1 MKKTLTAIATAAA
14 LLVAGCGSES
24 GSNGGESGA
33 AATDYQGT
41 AGQVTPGPAPLDG
54 DTGFLSAL
62 GLEGAGAPEVVK
74 GLETTS
80 ADRDAGIVGSVRYD
94 HIVFN
99 TPAGEHTLQLPEGQF
114 YVSIAPFVDQTHECY
129 YHNLATCQGEL
140 VEEDLDVTI
149 TADDGEVLVDE
160 TVKTY
165 QNGFAGFW
173 LPRDIEGTIEI
184 SYDGKSV
191 TAPLATGPEDP
202 TCVTTLQLT

>member
-1 MKKTLTAIATAAA
+1 MKKTLTAIAAAAA
-14 LLVAGCGSES
+14 LLVSGCGSDS
-24 GSNGGESGA
+24 GGSVG
-33 AATDYQGT
+33 ATDGT
-41 AGQVTPGPAPLDG
+41 QTAAGQATSSPDTDG

-62 GLEGAGAPEVVK
+62 GLEGAGVAEVVE

-80 ADRDAGIVGSVRYD
+80 ADREAGIVGSVRYD

-99 TPAGEHTLQLPEGQF
+99 TPVGEHTMEIPEDQF

-149 TADDGEVLVDE
+149 TTTDGEVLVDE
-160 TVKTY
+160 TVTTY

-173 LPRDIEGTIEI
+173 LPRDIEGTIVI
-184 SYDGKSV
+184 SHDGKSV